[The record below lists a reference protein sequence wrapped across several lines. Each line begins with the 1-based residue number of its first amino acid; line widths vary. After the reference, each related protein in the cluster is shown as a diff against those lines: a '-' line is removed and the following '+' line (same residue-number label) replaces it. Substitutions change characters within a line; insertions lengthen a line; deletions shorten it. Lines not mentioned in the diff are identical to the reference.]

1 MCVGFHS
8 HFCRIL
14 ENLEVD
20 VQVYRVKDKKRFTE
34 VETRTPTER
43 ATDIAE
49 FTLMVGSFLLLSDS
63 LFCIYILYISL

>member
-1 MCVGFHS
+1 
-8 HFCRIL
+8 
-14 ENLEVD
+14 VD

-63 LFCIYILYISL
+63 SFCIYILYISL